1 MPARIYRD
9 LSGTGRMGGLKE
21 MEYQVIQHQ
30 HIFRPGQYFRQCH
43 ASTICRLQDG
53 SLVCAW
59 FGGEHE
65 KAPDVGIWCA
75 RKQGLNGEGGWT
87 APVKVADREG
97 IPCWN
102 PVLFLSPDGRL
113 LLFYKIG
120 SEIADWQTY
129 VRESA
134 DGGATWGPEREL
146 VPGDAGGRGPVKN
159 KCLLLQDGTLLAP
172 ASLEKGGWR
181 CFADISRDGGASWE
195 RSAFVPAD
203 LETFAG
209 EGLIQPTLWQD
220 GAGVVHMLMRSS
232 EGAIYRS
239 DSPDGGRTWGKARRT
254 TLPNNNCGI
263 DLVRLRDGRLVLVYN
278 PVSGNWAA
286 RSPMAL
292 SVSQDNGTS
301 WSQPRIL
308 DHVPCDRNVEWGEF
322 SYPAVVAWGED
333 IFLTYTW
340 KRRTIAFWQI
350 RFPAEG
356 AEVPHTKE

>member
-1 MPARIYRD
+1 
-9 LSGTGRMGGLKE
+9 

-30 HIFRPGQYFRQCH
+30 HVFQPERYFRQCH
-43 ASTICRLQDG
+43 ASTICRLADG

-59 FGGEHE
+59 FGGTHE

-75 RKQGLNGEGGWT
+75 RKLSARDPGWT
-87 APVKVADREG
+87 IPVKVAAREG

-102 PVLFLSPDGRL
+102 PVLFQRADGRL

-120 SEIADWQTY
+120 AQIPDWQTY

-146 VPGDAGGRGPVKN
+146 VPGDTGGRGPVKN
-159 KCLLLQDGTLLAP
+159 KCIFLQDGTLLAP
-172 ASLEKGGWR
+172 ASLEEGGWR
-181 CFADISRDGGASWE
+181 CFVDISRDGGASWE
-195 RSAFVPAD
+195 RSALVPAD

-220 GAGVVHMLMRSS
+220 TAGGVHMLMRSS

-239 DSPDGGRTWGKARRT
+239 DSADGGRTWTKARRT

-263 DLVRLRDGRLVLVYN
+263 DLASLPDGRLVLAYN
-278 PVSGNWAA
+278 PVGGNWAA

-292 SVSQDNGTS
+292 SVSGDNGNT
-301 WSQPRIL
+301 WSQPQIL

-322 SYPAVVAWGED
+322 SYPALVACGED

-350 RFPAEG
+350 RFLPDKDE
-356 AEVPHTKE
+356 TR